1 MVAPPEVIAAL
12 PGMTPLKL
20 KQFLDDRGSLVDDT
34 AAKSAALGGAN
45 GGANGGAAA
54 AKSQAYRIQVALRFS
69 DGRKTASEVVIGLK
83 AKDVPYRVM
92 SWQNDVPRIVRAREE
107 F

>member
-1 MVAPPEVIAAL
+1 VIAAL

-20 KQFLDDRGSLVDDT
+20 KQFLSDRGSLVDDT
-34 AAKSAALGGAN
+34 AAISAALGDQN

-54 AKSQAYRIQVALRFS
+54 GKSQAYRIRVTLRFP
-69 DGRKTASEVVIGLK
+69 DGRETASEVVIGLQ
-83 AKDVPYRVM
+83 AKDDPYRVL
-92 SWQNDVPRIVRAREE
+92 SWQNDVPRIARARAE